1 MSSTISEFRLYILQ
15 DCELCH
21 CGDDQYC
28 TKMVATYNG
37 SDWGDSDRPTRGGYS
52 NRYVVNHQ

>member
-1 MSSTISEFRLYILQ
+1 MHSLQ
-15 DCELCH
+15 ECELCH

-37 SDWGDSDRPTRGGYS
+37 SDWAHNDAPTQGGYS
-52 NRYVVNHQ
+52 DRYVINHK